1 MASRAQAVPHG
12 TDSRRAHAL
21 AVACAL
27 LAGLLAIPA
36 ASAADVT
43 FGTGGSRAKVKDMAL
58 MESPSGTYSDK
69 YTADVYFKGG
79 GDFYFSI
86 HQRSFGVGEEE
97 LVVQTRWRPKKGEAY
112 RTEQKLSRSEWSQ
125 TVGDTIDI
133 QMGRHRLTGTPK
145 KWTII
150 AEEEDRRFE
159 LTFTPTAP
167 PWRPGDGRAEFGSDY
182 LDMTV
187 LAPRASVTGT
197 LKVGDRVEEVKGRA
211 YALHTYSTL
220 APHELAK
227 RMVGFR
233 TEKGELAFFFKEIE
247 PADRWSGAGP
257 VRWLLAAADG
267 KVVFETCDFTLT
279 PADIEPDDKHPNR
292 YPVPHLFKLEAKDGD
307 RTFEA
312 VVKATRL
319 KERSD
324 RLEDVS
330 KLKRAVAAQFAQPV
344 YYSFDAAYQARLRA
358 PDGEKTWEGRG
369 VYELDHVNK

>member
-1 MASRAQAVPHG
+1 MRSLWAARLLALSGSAAA
-12 TDSRRAHAL
+12 TLL
-21 AVACAL
+21 AVTAV
-27 LAGLLAIPA
+27 A
-36 ASAADVT
+36 AATPT
-43 FGTGGSRAKVKDMAL
+43 FGSGGSRARVKDMAL

-69 YTADVYFKGG
+69 YTADVYFKEG

-86 HQRSFGVGEEE
+86 HQRSFGVGDPE
-97 LVVQTRWRPKKGEAY
+97 LVVQTRYRDAKGAAY
-112 RTEQKLSRSEWSQ
+112 RTQEKLTRGKWSQ

-133 QMGRHRLTGTPK
+133 RMGRHRLTGTPQ
-145 KWTII
+145 KWTIV

-159 LTFTPTAP
+159 LTFDPTAP

-187 LAPRASVTGT
+187 LAPRAKVTGT
-197 LKVGDRVEEVKGRA
+197 LKVGDAVREVEGRA

-233 TEKGELAFFFKEIE
+233 TEKGKLSFFFKEIE

-257 VRWLLAAADG
+257 VRWLLAADGG
-267 KVVFETCDFTLT
+267 KVVFETCDFALV
-279 PADIEPDDKHPNR
+279 PDDVKPDEEHPNR
-292 YPVPHLFKLEAKDGD
+292 YPVPHLFRIEAKDGD
-307 RTFEA
+307 RTFTA
-312 VVKATRL
+312 VVKVARL

-324 RLEDVS
+324 RLEEMS
-330 KLKRAVAAQFAQPV
+330 KFERTVAAQFAKPV
-344 YYSFDAAYQARLRA
+344 YYSFDAVYQARLA
-358 PDGEKTWEGRG
+358 DPSGEKSWEGRG